1 MIVRLGDLAVTGT
14 RDPRDA
20 VAPFVE
26 ALLEVRLA
34 ARNARDFAAS
44 DRVRDQLVAAG
55 IEVRDTPE
63 GSEWMVR
70 EAATLE

>member
-1 MIVRLGDLAVTGT
+1 M

-34 ARNARDFAAS
+34 ARKARDFAGS
-44 DRVRDQLVAAG
+44 DRVRDRLIAAG

-63 GSEWMVR
+63 GSEWVVR
-70 EAATLE
+70 EAAAPE